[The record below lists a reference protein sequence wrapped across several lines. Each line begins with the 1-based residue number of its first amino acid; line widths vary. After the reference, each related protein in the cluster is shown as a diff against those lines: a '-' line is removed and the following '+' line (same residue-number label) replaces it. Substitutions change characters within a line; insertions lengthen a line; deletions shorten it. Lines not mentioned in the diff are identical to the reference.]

1 MPSRQRGLDETLLRA
16 QPVERGID
24 LFGGGS
30 AKPQH
35 LAQRVTGGAGIEHP
49 CGGQLGGGLK
59 HPRDDQANRKIAF
72 AVWPATRQQGRE
84 IDAPCGA
91 DRCKHMTVRQ
101 SADDLHRINGR

>member
-1 MPSRQRGLDETLLRA
+1 MPSPQRGRDELCSEPASRA
-16 QPVERGID
+16 WHRP
-24 LFGGGS
+24 LGGDI

-49 CGGQLGGGLK
+49 CGGQLGGLE

-72 AVWPATRQQGRE
+72 AVWRATRQQGRE

-91 DRCKHMTVRQ
+91 DRRKHMTVRQ
-101 SADDLHRINGR
+101 SADDLHRIDGR